1 MSDFAGHFQSSLEV
15 SSKVV
20 FGCVGTIRL
29 LAGYYLIVLTSYEV
43 VDEIQGF
50 RVYRASGF
58 DIVRCFAPETY
69 GSLSPRQ
76 KRDEGRYLQLLRA
89 SLQRGSRL
97 LYFSLGYDLTLNC
110 QRQHLFTRSSASL
123 PKFIAKDKLLGSKLT
138 LRAMHSKEVAITYRG
153 QMAVPGAV
161 EYPRT
166 CWQTADKSFCWNRHP
181 GQTLA
186 TAVAATGSANEHDVQ
201 SMILPLVCGSF
212 ESLQESI
219 MNITVKVSLISRT
232 SIGRVG
238 IRNHCRGVDSE
249 GEAANFI
256 ETEQVLEI
264 PGREALYSFVI
275 VRGSVPVKWSQ
286 PLVDLAWNQQILLH
300 EPCDIAPVRRHFS
313 RLLSRYGIVTVVD
326 LLGTIGDEG
335 RLKAC
340 FKKALASLPLP
351 QTHEKLI
358 RYFQYDAH
366 AESRRGCP
374 ASLKRLQIWSK
385 LEICHQG
392 YFAITL
398 DEGTESVVTR
408 MQDGVF
414 RVNCKDCLDR
424 TNIFQCRLAQIALQE
439 QLCAV
444 LPQDG
449 DSMIR
454 RLSRLHRRLWANHGD
469 RISLQYSGTGALKRD
484 AVRVGRQTLS
494 GLLRD
499 GRVALTRYFRGKF
512 SDGWAQDGLDLWTRG
527 YHA

>member
-1 MSDFAGHFQSSLEV
+1 M
-15 SSKVV
+15 V

-58 DIVRCFAPETY
+58 DIVRCFAPEIY

-110 QRQHLFTRSSASL
+110 QRQHLFSRSSASL
-123 PKFIAKDKLLGSKLT
+123 PKFIARDKLLGSKLN
-138 LRAMHSKEVAITYRG
+138 LRAMHSKEVAISYRS
-153 QMAVPGAV
+153 QMAVPGAGD
-161 EYPRT
+161 YPRT
-166 CWQTADKSFCWNRHP
+166 CWRTADKVFAGIGIQVKLSLQQLLRREAY
-181 GQTLA
+181 G
-186 TAVAATGSANEHDVQ
+186 HDVQ

-238 IRNHCRGVDSE
+238 IRNHCRGVDAE

-256 ETEQVLEI
+256 ETEQVLEV

-286 PLVDLAWNQQILLH
+286 PLVDLAWNQQVLLH

-335 RLKAC
+335 RLKTC

-351 QTHEKLI
+351 QSHEKLL

-366 AESRRGCP
+366 TESRRGCP
-374 ASLKRLQIWSK
+374 ASLKGLQIWSK

-392 YFAITL
+392 YFAVTL

-424 TNIFQCRLAQIALQE
+424 TNIFQCRLAQLALQE

-444 LPQDG
+444 LPQYG

-454 RLSRLHRRLWANHGD
+454 RFSRLHRRLWANHGD

-484 AVRVGRQTLS
+484 AVRVG
-494 GLLRD
+494 
-499 GRVALTRYFRGKF
+499 GKLF
-512 SDGWAQDGLDLWTRG
+512 
-527 YHA
+527 